1 LRRRSISR
9 LLNTGFLHR
18 SIKGIVWA
26 IINTLSA
33 RSHQGIV
40 TRCTAVRTEGQRLL
54 RGVTTMDRMGEKK
67 AAALVAPSNALNVT
81 TKHPRGA
88 RAASEF

>member
-40 TRCTAVRTEGQRLL
+40 TRCTAVRIEG
-54 RGVTTMDRMGEKK
+54 
-67 AAALVAPSNALNVT
+67 
-81 TKHPRGA
+81 
-88 RAASEF
+88 AASATRGDNNGQNG